1 MLVSFA
7 RQERT
12 ELRFLPAFLCQQPS
26 GRGNFFPQEK
36 TGQIRRNK
44 KPEELPAQAAHFFLA
59 ASQQDVLAVLQSL
72 W

>member
-7 RQERT
+7 RQERA
-12 ELRFLPAFLCQQPS
+12 ELRFLLMLLCQQPS
-26 GRGNFFPQEK
+26 DRENFFPQEK
-36 TGQIRRNK
+36 TGGIRRNK
-44 KPEELPAQAAHFFLA
+44 KPEALPAQAAHFFLA